1 MQKACLF
8 SNKMIKDNLKTLFQI
23 NNFSSINDKKKN
35 HKPYYRIP
43 EINKVEILGVFIEL
57 LRFKNKNKVVFLF

>member
-1 MQKACLF
+1 
-8 SNKMIKDNLKTLFQI
+8 MIKDNLKTLFQI